1 MSNEDTGFLSQD
13 QIDSMLA
20 GGTTPPAAGDEK
32 TAAAG
37 SEQSGVA
44 LARYDFRRKERFS
57 TEQSRT
63 LELVYER
70 FAKQLGAVTGAFLRT
85 TSDSSLIEVKQI
97 TYGEFLMSLSE
108 TTAIWGF
115 DVNPTGGTAAI
126 ELSPEAAYGLVYSL
140 LGGRGPSVI
149 EDRALTEIE
158 LTVLERV
165 TEQILA
171 VLVREW
177 RAVCEA
183 QFPIVTRDTRPQM
196 LGVASSGDAFSVA
209 TFTLTV
215 AETTGS
221 FNLAFPVAA
230 IEKMGLEATSSDEP
244 PPPRDPEQ
252 ADRWYKRLGK
262 IPFPVTAQLESSI
275 ASADL
280 LQLRVGDVVSFP
292 VPATTGVEVHVTDR
306 KKFHGRLCA
315 TDKRVQVAIEGAVG

>member
-13 QIDSMLA
+13 QTDSMLA
-20 GGTTPPAAGDEK
+20 GGTTPPAADDEE
-32 TAAAG
+32 TADAG

-57 TEQSRT
+57 KEQSRT

-70 FAKQLGAVTGAFLRT
+70 FAKQLGAVTAAYLRT
-85 TSDSSLIEVKQI
+85 TSDSSLVMVEQI

-108 TTAIWGF
+108 TTAMWGF

-140 LGGRGPSVI
+140 LGGRGPSVV

-165 TEQILA
+165 TEQILG
-171 VLVREW
+171 VLAREW
-177 RAVCEA
+177 RAMCKA

-209 TFTLTV
+209 TFSLTV
-215 AETTGS
+215 AETTGT

-244 PPPRDPEQ
+244 APARDQEQ
-252 ADRWYKRLGK
+252 ADRWHKRLAR

-275 ASADL
+275 AAAAL
-280 LQLRVGDVVSFP
+280 LQLRVGDVVSFA
-292 VPATTGVEVHVTDR
+292 VPATTRVEVHVADR
-306 KKFHGRLCA
+306 RKFCGRLCSA
-315 TDKRVQVAIEGAVG
+315 DRRIQVAIEGTLG